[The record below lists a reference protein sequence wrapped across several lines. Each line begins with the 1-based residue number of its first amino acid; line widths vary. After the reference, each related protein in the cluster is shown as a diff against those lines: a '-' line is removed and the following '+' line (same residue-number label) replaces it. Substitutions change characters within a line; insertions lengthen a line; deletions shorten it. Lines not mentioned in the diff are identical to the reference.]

1 MEIRIKPIAKKN
13 SLIFAVQIRK
23 SLFWRTL
30 MKTDTIESAERIVK
44 SIKNVDELNNKN
56 NNPKIIVD
64 GWAVRNIYNNGVSY
78 RLGFFRNYP
87 TRTRNAENEIFW
99 IDSDNNTLYP
109 FIEID
114 AKSLFNKDG
123 LIPTKLR
130 ITIEEI
136 ED

>member
-56 NNPKIIVD
+56 NNPKIMVD

-114 AKSLFNKDG
+114 TKSLFNKDG

>member
-23 SLFWRTL
+23 SLFWKTL
-30 MKTDTIESAERIVK
+30 MKTNTIESAERIVK

-56 NNPKIIVD
+56 NNPKIIID
-64 GWAVRNIYNNGVSY
+64 GWAVRNIYNSGVSHN
-78 RLGFFRNYP
+78 LGFFRNYP

-99 IDSDNNTLYP
+99 IDSDNNTSFP
-109 FIEID
+109 FIEIHT
-114 AKSLFNKDG
+114 KSLFNKDS
-123 LIPTKLR
+123 LTPTKLR

>member
-23 SLFWRTL
+23 SLFWKTL
-30 MKTDTIESAERIVK
+30 MKTNTIESAERIVK

-64 GWAVRNIYNNGVSY
+64 GWAVRNIYNSGVSHN
-78 RLGFFRNYP
+78 LGFFRNYP

-99 IDSDNNTLYP
+99 IDSDNNTSFP
-109 FIEID
+109 FIEIH
-114 AKSLFNKDG
+114 AKSLFNKDN
-123 LIPTKLR
+123 LTPTKLR

>member
-1 MEIRIKPIAKKN
+1 
-13 SLIFAVQIRK
+13 
-23 SLFWRTL
+23 

-44 SIKNVDELNNKN
+44 SIKNVDKLNNKN

-64 GWAVRNIYNNGVSY
+64 GWAVRNIYNSGVSY

-87 TRTRNAENEIFW
+87 IKTRNKENEIFW
-99 IDSDNNTLYP
+99 RDSDTSFP

-123 LIPTKLR
+123 LTPTKLR